1 LDAYLKEALQ
11 KTNTN
16 MKNQHSSMRKHLQT
30 RHLQLE
36 TNIRSDIF
44 DSQNDLGKG
53 IVTAQNALGQ
63 AIVDSRNVN
72 GQAIVDARNANSDQ
86 HNAISKWL
94 HENLCTIYAALSG
107 TCTEFIGPLP
117 EEQTFT
123 PMVLSWPE
131 GQLNV
136 MDRLD
141 QMEVMGAG
149 IHEAVT
155 GIEKTLTIGTS
166 FEEKGETT
174 HGFATV
180 KPDST
185 DDEMDAMQENA
196 MQGQMD
202 EIKDKVDDIQKKM
215 DKVDDMQKKMDKMD
229 DMQKKMDDI
238 GSKIDDLSKLIS
250 HIMQQNMKIQEE

>member
-1 LDAYLKEALQ
+1 
-11 KTNTN
+11 
-16 MKNQHSSMRKHLQT
+16 M
-30 RHLQLE
+30 
-36 TNIRSDIF
+36 
-44 DSQNDLGKG
+44 G
-53 IVTAQNALGQ
+53 
-63 AIVDSRNVN
+63 
-72 GQAIVDARNANSDQ
+72 
-86 HNAISKWL
+86 
-94 HENLCTIYAALSG
+94 IYAALRG

-117 EEQTFT
+117 EDQTFT

-149 IHEAVT
+149 IHEAVM
-155 GIEKTLTIGTS
+155 TIGTS

-174 HGFATV
+174 HGFETV
-180 KPDST
+180 KADST
-185 DDEMDAMQENA
+185 DDEMDAMQEDA

-215 DKVDDMQKKMDKMD
+215 DKVD